1 MIILLCCCRLA
12 ASKEAGGGVVS
23 SLLLSMSKAKGK
35 YVVVFAL
42 KVKSKQKR
50 TIIGKVKP
58 RTKE

>member
-1 MIILLCCCRLA
+1 MIILLCCRLA

-23 SLLLSMSKAKGK
+23 SLSAEYEQSKGK

-58 RTKE
+58 RMKE